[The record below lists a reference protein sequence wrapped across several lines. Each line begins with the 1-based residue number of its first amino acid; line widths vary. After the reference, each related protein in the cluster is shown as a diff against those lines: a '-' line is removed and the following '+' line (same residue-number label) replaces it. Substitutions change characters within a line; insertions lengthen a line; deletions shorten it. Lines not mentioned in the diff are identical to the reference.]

1 MAKSSKPGGRLSG
14 ESGTA
19 LKQLLVLTAAIEAL
33 TGLALIVHPSLVV
46 QMLLKADLSN
56 AGISLGRITG
66 FALIA
71 LGVAC
76 WPRQDVSESQTSA
89 LRAMLVYNVLAALYL
104 TYLGIADRGAG
115 VLLWPAA
122 LTHAVLAV
130 LLTRAA
136 VRRIEK

>member
-1 MAKSSKPGGRLSG
+1 V
-14 ESGTA
+14 
-19 LKQLLVLTAAIEAL
+19 KQLLVLTAAIEAL

-56 AGISLGRITG
+56 AGITLGRITG

-76 WPRQDVSESQTSA
+76 WPRQDASESQTSA

-122 LTHAVLAV
+122 LTHAVLTV

-136 VRRIEK
+136 VRRLEVNVIDSHRDLGGK

>member
-1 MAKSSKPGGRLSG
+1 M
-14 ESGTA
+14 
-19 LKQLLVLTAAIEAL
+19 KQLLVLTAAIEAL

-46 QMLLKADLSN
+46 QMFLKADLSN
-56 AGISLGRITG
+56 AGITLGRITG

-115 VLLWPAA
+115 VLLWPAIDPRGCSA
-122 LTHAVLAV
+122 HREVNLIDSHRDLGG
-130 LLTRAA
+130 
-136 VRRIEK
+136 K